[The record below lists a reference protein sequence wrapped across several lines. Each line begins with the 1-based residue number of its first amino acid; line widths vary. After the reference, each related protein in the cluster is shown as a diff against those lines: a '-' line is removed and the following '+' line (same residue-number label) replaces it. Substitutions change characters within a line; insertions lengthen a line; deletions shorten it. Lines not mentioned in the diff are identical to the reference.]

1 MSRRTAE
8 PTTVD
13 GPGADAAPAP
23 WSGRLAESERH
34 RPGGELIAALLQCG
48 SERGLDL
55 HGIARVMGVSYWDLS
70 PLRTGFRPVTAVDD
84 DLAQACADFLG
95 IPPDT
100 VRLLVGQLDARE
112 ALQSLPL
119 DAVDIAHAWHRA
131 QGRPGP
137 CVPPA
142 QLDPRRPLRALTV
155 DELRALW
162 DAHGR
167 ENPAVRAALRAELAA
182 RPVSAT
188 ERLRAALADAPAE
201 AGSAPTAI
209 LCCTGCRT
217 RLRVPRLAAPGE
229 IRCPRCGA
237 EYAVEWNGAV
247 CLVLP
252 RPPEPPADAGAGEGE
267 AADDE
272 PMSEARARAVL
283 GVDESADAAAIERAR
298 RSLLQH
304 YHPDR
309 LGHVSPLV
317 RRLAEE
323 AFRRVNEAYAALQP
337 ATAGASR

>member
-13 GPGADAAPAP
+13 GVGADAAPAP

-55 HGIARVMGVSYWDLS
+55 HGIARMMGVSYWDLS

-95 IPPDT
+95 VPPAT
-100 VRLLVGQLDARE
+100 VRLLVGEIDARE
-112 ALQSLPL
+112 ALQWLPL

-142 QLDPRRPLRALTV
+142 QLDPRRPLRTLTV

-167 ENPAVRAALRAELAA
+167 ENPAVRAALRTELAA

-188 ERLRAALADAPAE
+188 ERLRAALAEAPE
-201 AGSAPTAI
+201 AGSAPRAI
-209 LCCTGCRT
+209 LNCTGCST
-217 RLRVPRLAAPGE
+217 RLRVPRLAAPVE

-252 RPPEPPADAGAGEGE
+252 RPPEPLADESGGGDDAP
-267 AADDE
+267 DDE

-323 AFRRVNEAYAALQP
+323 AFRRVNEAYAVLQP
-337 ATAGASR
+337 GTADTSR